1 MSNEFEPN
9 QETTPLVRRTLK
21 QYARIV
27 SLYSE
32 NLICLDDSRQSAKA
46 FIENHLVQII
56 PSKSTRPNQPV
67 QDESKMV
74 KSEPSVF
81 PSLLTSPTIDP
92 QPPRR
97 VAMSMPL
104 TKVSRFRSAGTNGGV
119 QLRAET

>member
-97 VAMSMPL
+97 IAMSMPL
-104 TKVSRFRSAGTNGGV
+104 TKVSWLRSAGTNGGV

>member
-56 PSKSTRPNQPV
+56 PSKSTRPSRE
-67 QDESKMV
+67 QDGHVRAIGVSIIVDVADDCSPATK
-74 KSEPSVF
+74 KSRHV
-81 PSLLTSPTIDP
+81 DA
-92 QPPRR
+92 
-97 VAMSMPL
+97 VD
-104 TKVSRFRSAGTNGGV
+104 
-119 QLRAET
+119 